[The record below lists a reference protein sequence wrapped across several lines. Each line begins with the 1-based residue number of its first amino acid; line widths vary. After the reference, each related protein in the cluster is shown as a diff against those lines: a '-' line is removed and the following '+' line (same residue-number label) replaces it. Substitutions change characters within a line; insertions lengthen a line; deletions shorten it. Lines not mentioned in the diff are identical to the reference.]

1 LSPFLFFVVKIHSI
15 IFSVLVLLQAKG
27 QEKIKHQQYYNFE
40 SECNFIY
47 TTNQSTILVLYN
59 DNTFSMEVYSSKRG
73 GDQLYIRNEIA
84 GNWEK
89 KRDTIFFKIVKHEKN
104 AVNGRGE
111 SIFSSNLLQ
120 NNLMPAFYIDKGGEL
135 ISSFSSSVGNLHV
148 TKEMGFALAEKWAYQ
163 NALRKA
169 NASGIKSIH

>member
-1 LSPFLFFVVKIHSI
+1 
-15 IFSVLVLLQAKG
+15 
-27 QEKIKHQQYYNFE
+27 
-40 SECNFIY
+40 
-47 TTNQSTILVLYN
+47 
-59 DNTFSMEVYSSKRG
+59 MEVYSSKRG

>member
-1 LSPFLFFVVKIHSI
+1 
-15 IFSVLVLLQAKG
+15 
-27 QEKIKHQQYYNFE
+27 
-40 SECNFIY
+40 
-47 TTNQSTILVLYN
+47 
-59 DNTFSMEVYSSKRG
+59 
-73 GDQLYIRNEIA
+73 LYIRNEIA

-111 SIFSSNLLQ
+111 SILSSNLLQ